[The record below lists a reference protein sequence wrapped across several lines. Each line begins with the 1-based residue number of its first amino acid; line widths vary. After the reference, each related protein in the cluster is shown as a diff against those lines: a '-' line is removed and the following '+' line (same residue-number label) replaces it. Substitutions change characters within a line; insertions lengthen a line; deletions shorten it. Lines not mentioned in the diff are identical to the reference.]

1 MRLAD
6 VLADCRA
13 RRRALLATN
22 FYNVET
28 LRAVL
33 TAARATGSE
42 VILQASPS
50 TIDYLGLEVTV
61 ALARAAA
68 KQEGV
73 RAWLHLDH
81 ATDPALARRCVDAG
95 FDSVMIDASERPFAE
110 NVRLTAAL
118 VAHAHAAGVLVEAE
132 LGYVPK
138 LGQSDDRSGFT
149 APDQARI
156 FARDTGVDLLAV
168 AIGNVHG
175 FYRREPALDLA
186 RLAAIHA
193 EVAVPLVLHGGSGL
207 SADDWR
213 AVIARGVCKVNLAT
227 EIKDAFMR
235 TLKDTLAA
243 SDDIDLRRIFPR
255 ATAAASTLVEA
266 KLRILAATGDVHEHQ
281 AAR

>member
-1 MRLAD
+1 MRLAEA
-6 VLADCRA
+6 LADCRA
-13 RRRALLATN
+13 RSRALLATN

-33 TAARATGSE
+33 AAARATGADL
-42 VILQASPS
+42 ILQASPS
-50 TIDYLGLEVTV
+50 TIDYLGLEMT
-61 ALARAAA
+61 AAMARTAA

-110 NVRLTAAL
+110 NVRLSAAL
-118 VAHAHAAGVLVEAE
+118 VGYAHAAGVLVEAE

-138 LGQSDDRSGFT
+138 LGQADDRSGLT
-149 APDQARI
+149 APDEART
-156 FARDTGVDLLAV
+156 FARDSGVDLLAV

-175 FYRREPALDLA
+175 FYKREPALDLA
-186 RLAAIHA
+186 RLAAIH
-193 EVAVPLVLHGGSGL
+193 EVVAVPLVLHGGSGL

-213 AVIARGVCKVNLAT
+213 AVIARGVCKINLAT

-235 TLKDTLAA
+235 ALKDTLGS
-243 SDDIDLRRIFPR
+243 SDDIDLRRIFPV
-255 ATAAASTLVEA
+255 ATAAAAALVER
-266 KLRILAATGDVHEHQ
+266 KLRIVTATGETHEQ